1 VRSKLRWLDAY
12 SGEMAS
18 LYTVMVDAPGGGI
31 TTKVDQFIKK
41 YRSTYPTE
49 LMDIVRRLKSLG
61 NTTGCTENFF
71 KLDEGLDP
79 DDLVCALYDV
89 PEINLRLYCIRL
101 SDQIIIL
108 GDGGPKTTRTWQED
122 RNLEREVHAMMDVSR
137 IIRAK
142 IKNGDLRI
150 SADGLRLEGDL
161 WITRPPAQQK
171 TDIKNDDDK
180 QADA

>member
-1 VRSKLRWLDAY
+1 VRSKLKSLETY
-12 SGEMAS
+12 SGKMAS
-18 LYTVMVDAPGGGI
+18 LYTVMVEVPNGAI
-31 TTKVDQFIKK
+31 TTKFDQFIEK

-49 LMDIVRRLKSLG
+49 LMDIVRRLTSLG
-61 NTTGCTENFF
+61 NITGCIESFF

-89 PEINLRLYCIRL
+89 PKINLRLYCIRL
-101 SDQIIIL
+101 SDQITIL
-108 GDGGPKTTRTWQED
+108 GDGGPKATRTWQED

-137 IIRAK
+137 VIRTK
-142 IKNGDLRI
+142 LKNGDLRI

-161 WITRPPAQQK
+161 WITRSPIQQK
-171 TDIKNDDDK
+171 TDKKGDDDK

>member
-1 VRSKLRWLDAY
+1 
-12 SGEMAS
+12 MAS
-18 LYTVMVDAPGGGI
+18 LYTVMVEAPGGAI
-31 TTKVDQFIKK
+31 TTKLDQFIEK
-41 YRSTYPTE
+41 YRYTYPTA

-61 NTTGCTENFF
+61 NITGCTENFF

-101 SDQIIIL
+101 SEHLTIL

-122 RNLEREVHAMMDVSR
+122 KNLEREVHAMMNVSR

-161 WITRPPAQQK
+161 WITRPPIQ
-171 TDIKNDDDK
+171 
-180 QADA
+180 

>member
-1 VRSKLRWLDAY
+1 
-12 SGEMAS
+12 MAS
-18 LYTVMVDAPGGGI
+18 LYTVMVDAPGDAI
-31 TTKVDQFIKK
+31 TTKFDQFIEK
-41 YRSTYPTE
+41 YRSKYPIE
-49 LMDIVRRLKSLG
+49 LMDIARRLNSLG
-61 NTTGCTENFF
+61 NITGCTENFF

-101 SDQIIIL
+101 SDQITIL

-122 RNLEREVHAMMDVSR
+122 RNLEKEVHAMMDVSR
-137 IIRAK
+137 IIRTK
-142 IKNGDLRI
+142 LKNRDLRI

-161 WITRPPAQQK
+161 WITRPPIQQK

>member
-1 VRSKLRWLDAY
+1 MRSKLRLLETY

-18 LYTVMVDAPGGGI
+18 LYTVMVDAPGGAI
-31 TTKVDQFIKK
+31 TTKLDQFFEK
-41 YRSTYPTE
+41 YQHTYLTD
-49 LMDIVRRLKSLG
+49 LMGIVRRLKSLG

-101 SDQIIIL
+101 SDQITIL

-122 RNLEREVHAMMDVSR
+122 KNLEREVHAMMDVSR

-142 IKNGDLRI
+142 I
-150 SADGLRLEGDL
+150 
-161 WITRPPAQQK
+161 
-171 TDIKNDDDK
+171 
-180 QADA
+180 

>member
-1 VRSKLRWLDAY
+1 VRSKLRWLETY
-12 SGEMAS
+12 SGVMAS
-18 LYTVMVDAPGGGI
+18 LYTVMVDAPGGAI
-31 TTKVDQFIKK
+31 TTKFDQFIEK
-41 YRSTYPTE
+41 YRDTYPIE

-61 NTTGCTENFF
+61 NITGCTENFF

-89 PEINLRLYCIRL
+89 PKINLRLYCIRL
-101 SDQIIIL
+101 SDKIVIL

-122 RNLEREVHAMMDVSR
+122 RNLEREVHAMMDVSK
-137 IIRAK
+137 IIRTK

-150 SADGLRLEGDL
+150 SADELRLEGDL
-161 WITRPPAQQK
+161 WIIKPPAQQK

>member
-1 VRSKLRWLDAY
+1 MLELY

-18 LYTVMVDAPGGGI
+18 LYTVMVDAPSGAI
-31 TTKVDQFIKK
+31 TTKLDQFIKK
-41 YRSTYPTE
+41 YRDTYPKE

-71 KLDEGLDP
+71 KLDEGLDHN
-79 DDLVCALYDV
+79 DLVCALYDV

-101 SDQIIIL
+101 SDQITIL

-122 RNLEREVHAMMDVSR
+122 KNLEREVHAMMNVSK
-137 IIRAK
+137 IVRAK
-142 IKNGDLRI
+142 IRNGDLRI

-161 WITRPPAQQK
+161 WITRPPIQQR
-171 TDIKNDDDK
+171 TDTKKDHDK
-180 QADA
+180 EADA